1 MARQSRFRTGLA
13 LAKISWHTLRG
24 NKALMAFPVTGM
36 IAAVLIGV
44 VFTLPAILLLA
55 MSDIVWLAIVL
66 FAVSAY
72 LIAFTGTF
80 VGVGLCAAA
89 DKALRGEPTTFS
101 DGIHVARERIPQIA
115 KWALI
120 VTTVALV
127 IRVIEAKFEGIG
139 GTIVAALA
147 GLAWSLVSFLAI
159 PVIAFE
165 GTGPVKSLKRS
176 SSLFR
181 QRWGQQVTGQAI
193 TGGVVGLLVVL
204 PGLALVI
211 IGAFMIGSAMTA
223 AGAVL
228 LVIGG
233 IIMIIGS
240 VIGGTLSQIL
250 SVALYHYAVDGQG
263 VGPYST
269 EALEGVVQPRR
280 GVRTA

>member
-24 NKALMAFPVTGM
+24 NRALMAFPIAGM
-36 IAAVLIGV
+36 VAALVDGI
-44 VFTLPAILLLA
+44 VFTLPGILLLA
-55 MSDIVWLAIVL
+55 LTDLVWLAIIL
-66 FAVSAY
+66 FAISAY
-72 LIAFTGTF
+72 LAAFIGTF

-89 DKALRGEPTTFS
+89 DLALRGQPTSFRA
-101 DGIHVARERIPQIA
+101 GLHVARERIPQIA

-127 IRVIEAKFEGIG
+127 IRAIEARFEGVG

-147 GLAWSLVSFLAI
+147 GLAWSLVSFLAV

-165 GTGPVKSLKRS
+165 GVGPITALKRS
-176 SSLFR
+176 SSLFK

-193 TGGVVGLLVVL
+193 TGGVVGLFVVL
-204 PGLALVI
+204 PGVVLAIV
-211 IGAFMIGSAMTA
+211 GAMMLGNA
-223 AGAVL
+223 AVAGGAIL

-233 IIMIIGS
+233 VLMIVGS
-240 VIGGTLSQIL
+240 VIAGTLSQIL

-269 EALEGVVQPRR
+269 EVLEGVVRPRGR
-280 GVRTA
+280 AARA